1 MRSCAK
7 PTLKSLADAVEISR
21 QFLRSVRL
29 DADYGREDAL
39 CGYVLQASG
48 QSALEAM
55 ARQIQETQ
63 QRAFTWTG
71 PYGGG
76 KSSLALALCS
86 LVHAEG
92 KVRKVA
98 RMTLGLGVDN
108 IVLKAFN
115 AGRDGWAV
123 LPIVGKRALVQEEI
137 GRAIGALTG
146 RRRSGGLGRRF
157 DAIADLVNLAQS
169 TRCNGVLVVIDEL
182 GKFLEHT
189 AQAGNDDVYFYQ
201 ELAEAAS
208 RTRGKLVVAGIL
220 HQAFE
225 QYAVKLGREARDEWA
240 KVQGRYVDIPIVA
253 AVDEVIELTGRAIE
267 VHGVKHAE
275 SRAVAK
281 AVSDCIRRHRPGIAS
296 DLDCRMDACWPLH
309 PITAALLGPS
319 AKRRFGQNERSIF
332 GFLGSVEPLGFR
344 DFLSNREIG
353 SLAYYWPDQYWDYLQ
368 ANLESSILA
377 SPDGHRWALGTE
389 AVERAEARGEA
400 LHVRLAKTIALVEM
414 FRNGS
419 GVLAEDELLRTCV
432 PGGRGDDVRK
442 ALADLA
448 RWSIVIYR
456 KHLSAWGIYAGSDFD
471 IDAAVRNARG
481 EIGEDDLKR
490 LSKISDL
497 YPVLAKRFYQ
507 ETGTMRWF
515 TRSIVRAEDVER
527 YARNHCRVDGS
538 SGEFLLVIPQRG
550 MSLRAADS
558 LARKVSALEG
568 VPPLVVGIPR
578 NAERLVELG
587 EELTA
592 LEKVY
597 TSSPELQGDGVARR
611 EIDARIGYVR
621 AELEETLRDAFT
633 LACWFYQ
640 GEPTEISSGKGLS
653 PVASA
658 IAAQLYPN
666 TPHIFSEII
675 NRDNLSSNSVKARRN
690 LLHCMLTH
698 AHLDN
703 LGYEGFPADAG
714 LYYTVLKATG
724 LHQVADRGWRFG
736 KPTGKGR
743 AESFKLLWEATDQ
756 LVTQPGRIVA
766 LDQVYRL
773 WTAPPYGMK
782 KGALPI
788 LALAYFLANRR
799 QLAVY
804 IDGTFTPD
812 LSEAHID
819 EWLQDPSR
827 IAWRFVHMAGSQRRM
842 LESLAN
848 SVTEHLGRSVIPEAL
863 DSARALVALTVEL
876 PPWTKRT
883 LMVSERAQSVRQLLL
898 KASDPHKVLVT
909 DLPALLE
916 KEGGYPLADAV
927 GATLAELVNA
937 FPKMLRMV
945 EGKLFQAID
954 HHGDL
959 ERLRHRGTVVA
970 GITGD
975 FRLDAFAGR
984 IANYRAQD
992 VDIEGLIALAVNKPF
1007 REWNDRDVDA
1017 GILQIGSW
1025 ALGFRRTE
1033 TLASL
1038 KGRPSLRRAFAVV
1051 FGTGDNN
1058 KTVSGAFDV
1067 AEDDTP
1073 AIRDLVN
1080 KILAQRVT
1088 GAVRTEVFLA
1098 ALAEA
1103 GALLVEQT
1111 GQSA

>member
-1 MRSCAK
+1 MSSCAR

-29 DADYGREDAL
+29 DADYGRNDAL
-39 CGYVLQASG
+39 YGYVLQGSG

-86 LVHAEG
+86 LVHTEA
-92 KVRKVA
+92 KVRKAA
-98 RMTLGLGVDN
+98 RTTLGLSADN

-123 LPIVGKRALVQEEI
+123 LPIVGKRAPVQQEI
-137 GRAIGALTG
+137 GRALGALPG
-146 RRRSGGLGRRF
+146 RRRSGRGRPP
-157 DAIADLVNLAQS
+157 DVIADLVNLTQGNRYS
-169 TRCNGVLVVIDEL
+169 GVLLVMDEL
-182 GKFLEHT
+182 GKFLEHA
-189 AQAGNDDVYFYQ
+189 AQAGNDIYFYQ

-208 RTRGKLVVAGIL
+208 RTRGKLVVVGIL

-225 QYAVKLGREARDEWA
+225 QYAVKVGRDARDEWA

-267 VHGVKHAE
+267 VHGVKHGE
-275 SRAVAK
+275 SRTVAK
-281 AVSDCIRRHRPGIAS
+281 AVSDCIRRCRPGSAS
-296 DLDCRMDACWPLH
+296 DLDRRLDACWPLH
-309 PITAALLGPS
+309 PVTAALLGPS

-344 DFLSNREIG
+344 DFLSSREVE
-353 SLAYYWPDQYWDYLQ
+353 SLAYYWPDRYWDYLR
-368 ANLESSILA
+368 ANLEPSILA
-377 SPDGHRWALGTE
+377 SPDGHRWALGAE

-419 GVLAEDELLRTCV
+419 GVLADDELLRTCV
-432 PGGRGDDVRK
+432 PGERGDAIIK
-442 ALADLA
+442 ALEDLA
-448 RWSIVIYR
+448 RWSIVIFR

-497 YPVLAKRFYQ
+497 YPVLAKRLYQ

-515 TRSIVRAEDVER
+515 TRSIVRAEDAER
-527 YARNHCRVDGS
+527 YARHHCRADGS
-538 SGEFLLVIPQRG
+538 AGEFVLVIPQRG
-550 MSLRAADS
+550 MSVRAADG
-558 LARKVSALEG
+558 LARKVSALKG
-568 VPPLVVGIPR
+568 LPPLVVGIPR

-592 LEKVY
+592 LERVY
-597 TSSPELQGDGVARR
+597 VSSPELQGDGVARR

-621 AELEETLRDAFT
+621 AELEEALRDAFT
-633 LACWFYQ
+633 LARWFYR
-640 GEPTEISSGKGLS
+640 GEPTESNFGKGLS
-653 PVASA
+653 PIAWA
-658 IAAQLYPN
+658 IASHLYPN
-666 TPHIFSEII
+666 TPHIFSELI
-675 NRDNLSSNSVKARRN
+675 NRDNPSSNSVKARRE
-690 LLHCMLTH
+690 LLYRMLTH
-698 AHLDN
+698 AHLEN

-714 LYYTVLKATG
+714 LYHTVLKATG
-724 LHQVADRGWRFG
+724 LHQAADRGWRFG
-736 KPTGKGR
+736 KPMDSR
-743 AESFKLLWEATDQ
+743 AESFKMLWEATDQ
-756 LVTQPGRIVA
+756 LVTQPGCIVA
-766 LDQVYRL
+766 LNQVYRL
-773 WTAPPYGMK
+773 WTAPPFGIK
-782 KGALPI
+782 KGILPL

-799 QLAVY
+799 HLAVY
-804 IDGTFTPD
+804 IDGTFMAD

-827 IAWRFVHMAGSQRRM
+827 IAWRFVHMASSQRRM

-848 SVTEHLGRSVIPEAL
+848 SVAEHLGRRVIPEAL
-863 DSARALVALTVEL
+863 DSARALVALVVEL

-883 LMVSERAQSVRQLLL
+883 LTVSERAQAVRQLLL
-898 KASDPHKVLVT
+898 KASDPHKVLFT
-909 DLPALLE
+909 DLPALME
-916 KEGGYPLADAV
+916 KGGGCALTDAV
-927 GATLAELVNA
+927 GASLAELVNA
-937 FPKMLRMV
+937 FPEMLRMV
-945 EGKLFQAID
+945 EGKLFDALD
-954 HHGDL
+954 HHGDFDQL
-959 ERLRHRGTVVA
+959 CHRGTVVA

-984 IANYRAQD
+984 IANYCTQD
-992 VDIEGLIALAVNKPF
+992 ADIEGLIALAVNKPS

-1017 GILQIGSW
+1017 SILQLGSW
-1025 ALGFRRTE
+1025 ALDFRRTE
-1033 TLASL
+1033 ALASL
-1038 KGRPSLRRAFAVV
+1038 KGRPSSRRAFAVV
-1051 FGTGDNN
+1051 FGTGEHG

-1088 GAVRTEVFLA
+1088 GAVRAEVFLA

-1103 GALLVEQT
+1103 GALLVEQA
-1111 GQSA
+1111 GQSE